1 MTEEINGRVV
11 GSQVFKSG
19 SAGLRYPCGAATLP
33 SLFLL
38 HFPQLSDNYLASEWV
53 GKADK
58 NIPLYKMT
66 PKKVWS
72 LTLERVEGSGAAV
85 FFNQPALNPIHN
97 HNKCSWIGIN
107 FKILNG
113 DGRYNR
119 KPLLTPFFAM
129 LSVEVYNCR
138 SIDKTNTVASLKN
151 VPTSAP
157 LPRQSCD
164 EGWCHG

>member
-1 MTEEINGRVV
+1 
-11 GSQVFKSG
+11 
-19 SAGLRYPCGAATLP
+19 
-33 SLFLL
+33 
-38 HFPQLSDNYLASEWV
+38 
-53 GKADK
+53 
-58 NIPLYKMT
+58 MT
-66 PKKVWS
+66 PNKLWS

-129 LSVEVYNCR
+129 LSVVVYNCSLLTR
-138 SIDKTNTVASLKN
+138 QIQLLPLKMSPPQPPYHDRAVMRVGVMDK
-151 VPTSAP
+151 PP
-157 LPRQSCD
+157 RLPQLLAKAI
-164 EGWCHG
+164 